1 MGSMS
6 KWVLVLSFG
15 EDTEAK
21 LRVQCY
27 IEGFPS
33 GDLSSDADF
42 VVTDGDK
49 NAFSTAW
56 ALASLS
62 DSSAHVCKEKGG
74 MKLLCGPHI
83 IDKIGSEDWLTEG
96 YGQWCTGR

>member
-1 MGSMS
+1 MS

-83 IDKIGSEDWLTEG
+83 SDKIGSEDWLTEG